1 VAEPEPAAVAEPEP
15 AEPAVP
21 TPAEP
26 AVPTPA
32 AVAEPEPAEVAE
44 PTSAE
49 PAPAEPAAAAEAAL
63 PVAGYDQLTVASLRA
78 RLRVLD
84 VAQVQTLLDY
94 EKAHQGRTDVV
105 TMFER
110 RITKLEQG
118 G

>member
-1 VAEPEPAAVAEPEP
+1 
-15 AEPAVP
+15 
-21 TPAEP
+21 
-26 AVPTPA
+26 
-32 AVAEPEPAEVAE
+32 
-44 PTSAE
+44 
-49 PAPAEPAAAAEAAL
+49 
-63 PVAGYDQLTVASLRA
+63 VASLRA

-110 RITKLEQG
+110 RISKLEQG